1 MQTINFDVDY
11 PSGRLRR
18 STLLAFDTTDLDVT
32 TSNRPIKEKRGKSVD
47 IAMKK
52 ILRVSG

>member
-1 MQTINFDVDY
+1 MKTINFDVDY